1 MEFKKRLA
9 DTDWTERQV
18 LVIIEKQIEK
28 KEESEGQKGIKIQP
42 NQPNPLK

>member
-28 KEESEGQKGIKIQP
+28 KR
-42 NQPNPLK
+42 NLKVKKVSKSSQTSQIP